1 MCHPT
6 ARRRSAGTWSSG
18 LATQTSRFIPFAN
31 RGFANL
37 GYSVSGFQFAV
48 LTELLLTITGKW
60 RVIGR
65 QGIPAASTFQ
75 RNGKWGVD

>member
-1 MCHPT
+1 
-6 ARRRSAGTWSSG
+6 
-18 LATQTSRFIPFAN
+18 
-31 RGFANL
+31 L

-60 RVIGR
+60 RVIGKR
-65 QGIPAASTFQ
+65 RIPAASTFQ